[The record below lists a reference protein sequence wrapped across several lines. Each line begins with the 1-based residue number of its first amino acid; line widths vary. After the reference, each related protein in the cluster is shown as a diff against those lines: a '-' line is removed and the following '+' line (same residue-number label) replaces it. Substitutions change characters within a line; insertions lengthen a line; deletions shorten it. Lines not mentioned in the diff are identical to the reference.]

1 MTAKVKN
8 QSWVFSQVKTAETR
22 DVRQF
27 HFTAWPDHGVPE
39 TTEVLI
45 NFRHLVREHMD
56 NFSRNAP
63 AVVHC
68 RFAPHSS
75 IPFMECFRKE
85 ILIVIGAYVKAS
97 HLLTKLSN

>member
-1 MTAKVKN
+1 M
-8 QSWVFSQVKTAETR
+8 KTAETR
-22 DVRQF
+22 NVRQF

-56 NFSRNAP
+56 SFSRNAP

-68 RFAPHSS
+68 RYDSHSS
-75 IPFMECFRKE
+75 HLKWDASPKKISQCVEYEGFTNINEIKE
-85 ILIVIGAYVKAS
+85 
-97 HLLTKLSN
+97 T